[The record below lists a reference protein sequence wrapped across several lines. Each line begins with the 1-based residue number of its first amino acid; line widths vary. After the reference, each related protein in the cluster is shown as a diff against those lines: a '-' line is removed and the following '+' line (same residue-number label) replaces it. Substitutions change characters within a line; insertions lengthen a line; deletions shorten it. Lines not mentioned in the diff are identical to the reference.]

1 MYIFWFL
8 HQTTTL
14 WLILQNMRVVYLLIP
29 TSNHNLPKRS
39 PMSIQLYIFWFLHQ
53 TTTGI
58 EYLPSTVC
66 CISFDSYI
74 KPQPGML
81 LPISCTVVYLLI
93 PTSNHNL
100 YYLNFANM
108 TLYIFWFLHQT
119 TTFWLWLIIETCCI
133 SFDSYIKP
141 QRKVRLICLNIGC
154 ISFDSYIKPQRYLAM
169 VIFLSVVYLLIPTSN
184 HNWKTSRSCCY
195 LLYIFWFLHQTTTKA
210 WLWNIYDQLYI
221 FWFLHQTTTSNNIVL
236 KYIMLYI
243 FWFLHQTTT
252 YAANSLWTECCISF
266 DSYIKPQLPY
276 TN

>member
-1 MYIFWFL
+1 MWSQSRCISFDSYIKPQRRASLHHVLSVVYLLIPTSNHNLLAYRPFSLKLYIFWFL

-14 WLILQNMRVVYLLIP
+14 WLIFCK
-29 TSNHNLPKRS
+29 TC
-39 PMSIQLYIFWFLHQ
+39 
-53 TTTGI
+53 G
-58 EYLPSTVC
+58 
-66 CISFDSYI
+66 
-74 KPQPGML
+74 
-81 LPISCTVVYLLI
+81 
-93 PTSNHNL
+93 
-100 YYLNFANM
+100 
-108 TLYIFWFLHQT
+108 LYIFWFLHQT